1 MKKSFSSNIGASLN
15 GRSQAP
21 VIETPL
27 EKKAV
32 KKEPQKKASK
42 AATETK
48 AESKAVPKKDLGF
61 GLKADGTPKKSNA
74 GRKKYDN
81 PEKKKKQ
88 MVLTLT
94 PDTYERLQE
103 WAATKARSAPNYVSD
118 FVEEHINDI
127 IK

>member
-15 GRSQAP
+15 GRTQTP
-21 VIETPL
+21 VMETPP
-27 EKKAV
+27 EEKAV
-32 KKEPQKKASK
+32 KKEPQKKPQK
-42 AATETK
+42 AVH
-48 AESKAVPKKDLGF
+48 ESKASTKKDLGF

-94 PDTYERLQE
+94 PDTFEKLQE
-103 WAATKARSAPNYVSD
+103 WASSKPRSAPNYVSD
-118 FVEEHINDI
+118 FVEEHIDDI